1 MSSILRHLKQAL
13 AVGLLRN
20 VDYYFARHIH
30 ALDGTDNENLALLA
44 GLTSASLGE
53 GNVCLDLAA
62 IADTALKG
70 PDDGANIVMLA
81 ALDELLQALQRSA
94 MVGKPGEQAPLI
106 VDASQRLYLGRY
118 WWYEKKVA
126 ETLRQRAQPDA
137 SDSQDL
143 QRLGASLKRLFP
155 IKTGR
160 VDWQMVAAAI
170 TALRRFSVIS
180 GGPGTGKTHTVTAI
194 LALLIEQNDGGKG
207 LNIALAAPTGK
218 AAARLSES
226 IRKAK
231 PVILCADNIRQQIPE
246 DATTIHRLI
255 GIRPGQSRARY
266 HADNSLPV
274 DVLVVDEAS
283 MIDLPLMAAL
293 LEAVPPNARIIM
305 LGDKDQ
311 LASVEAGSV
320 FADISG
326 GDAVSRFSGEF
337 LDQLRELTGQD
348 LKLQQAKAGFSDCV
362 VQLQTSYRFGDDSGI
377 GGLARAI
384 NDGDVSSTMALL
396 YDDEVVDVSA
406 VEPSAND
413 LAGYIDSQ
421 VIPLYAA
428 CIESATVH
436 QAISRFNE
444 FRLLCALRKTA
455 TGVEQVNALIE
466 ARLRRR
472 GLIDSYRTHYAGRPI
487 LITRNDHGLGLF
499 NGDTG
504 ILWPDPDANG
514 ELRAWFVMPDN
525 TTRRVLPARL
535 PEHETAYAMTIHKSQ
550 GSEFE
555 RVLIMLPYE
564 SSPVLTREL
573 LYTGIT
579 RARRSVE
586 IWAAQHIITQ
596 CVHNKVERASGLA
609 DHIYE

>member
-1 MSSILRHLKQAL
+1 MSSVFRHLKQAL

-20 VDYYFARHIH
+20 VDYYFAQHIH
-30 ALDGTDNENLALLA
+30 ALDGTDNANLALLA
-44 GLTSASLGE
+44 ALTSASLGE

-62 IADTALKG
+62 IAGRPLKG
-70 PDDGANIVMLA
+70 PEDGAQIVELA
-81 ALDELLQALQRSA
+81 ALHELLQTLQHSA
-94 MVGKPGEQAPLI
+94 MVGKPGQLAPLI
-106 VDASQRLYLGRY
+106 VDANQRLYLGRY

-126 ETLRQRAQPDA
+126 ETLRLRAQPVA
-137 SDSQDL
+137 SESQDL
-143 QRLGASLKRLFP
+143 QRLGESLKRLFP
-155 IKTGR
+155 HKPGR
-160 VDWQMVAAAI
+160 IDWQMVAAAI

-194 LALLIEQNDGGKG
+194 LALLIEQSDPGQG
-207 LNIALAAPTGK
+207 LNIALTAPTGK

-231 PVILCADNIRQQIPE
+231 PAILCAESIRKRIPE
-246 DATTIHRLI
+246 EATTIHRLI
-255 GIRPGQSRARY
+255 GIRPGRSLARY
-266 HADNSLPV
+266 HAENHLPV

-293 LEAVPPNARIIM
+293 LQAVPPHARIIM

-326 GDAVSRFSGEF
+326 GEAVSRFSGEF
-337 LDQLRELTGQD
+337 IGQLRELTGQP
-348 LKLQQAKAGFSDCV
+348 LQLQQASAGFSDCV

-384 NDGDVSSTMALL
+384 NDGDASSTMALL
-396 YDDEVVDVSA
+396 YDDDVVDVKA
-406 VEPSAND
+406 IEPSAHE
-413 LAGYIDSQ
+413 LAAYIDSQ

-428 CIESATVH
+428 CFASATVH
-436 QAISRFNE
+436 QAISRFND
-444 FRLLCALRKTA
+444 FRLLCALRKTS

-466 ARLRRR
+466 ARLRRQ
-472 GLIDSYRTHYAGRPI
+472 GLIDSYKTHYAGRPI

-504 ILWPDPDANG
+504 ILWPDPEANG

-525 TTRRVLPARL
+525 STRRVSPARL

-550 GSEFE
+550 GSEFD
-555 RVLIMLPYE
+555 RVLILLPYE

-573 LYTGIT
+573 LYTGVT